1 MENQKTEVQKQEM
14 IEVTKIAIQI
24 HFNDKSVKECI
35 VDHELLCKVT
45 DLIYEFESK
54 RDIEFRKQYELEM
67 NKAKDKFVMNKL
79 KEEMNK
85 QT

>member
-1 MENQKTEVQKQEM
+1 MENQKTEVKQQEM

-35 VDHELLCKVT
+35 VDHELLCKVS

-54 RDIEFRKQYELEM
+54 RDIEFKKQFEPEM
-67 NKAKDKFVMNKL
+67 NKMKDQFVMDKL
-79 KEEMNK
+79 KKEMNK
-85 QT
+85 

>member
-1 MENQKTEVQKQEM
+1 MENQKTEVSNQEM

-35 VDHELLCKVT
+35 VDHELLVKVS

-54 RDIEFRKQYELEM
+54 RDIEFKKQYELEM
-67 NKAKDKFVMNKL
+67 NKAKDKFVMDKL
-79 KEEMNK
+79 KQK
-85 QT
+85 